1 MTCRTFDLVGTI
13 NGREYTEHGEYVTA
27 QDYWDLKLYSEAVDR
42 LKLCLEEDLD
52 KQRLK
57 DLGEI
62 DLTQKRLAHAENVI
76 EQQNSLIAS
85 LLSALLAITNSGP
98 DAIPIKEAFEM
109 AHRAI
114 ERATG
119 GKV

>member
-1 MTCRTFDLVGTI
+1 MSS
-13 NGREYTEHGEYVTA
+13 REEFEAWYVSGCGVA
-27 QDYWDLKLYSEAVDR
+27 GVAGKMAAWQGWQGARQHESD
-42 LKLCLEEDLD
+42 
-52 KQRLK
+52 
-57 DLGEI
+57 
-62 DLTQKRLAHAENVI
+62 
-76 EQQNSLIAS
+76 
-85 LLSALLAITNSGP
+85 LLSAIQAITNSGP

>member
-1 MTCRTFDLVGTI
+1 M
-13 NGREYTEHGEYVTA
+13 
-27 QDYWDLKLYSEAVDR
+27 DR
-42 LKLCLEEDLD
+42 FMSN
-52 KQRLK
+52 RGI
-57 DLGEI
+57 GEI
-62 DLTQKRLAHAENVI
+62 DLTPKRLAHAESVI
-76 EQQNSLIAS
+76 EQQNNLITS
-85 LLSALLAITNSGP
+85 LLTALQAITNSGP

>member
-1 MTCRTFDLVGTI
+1 MNDQYVGASKLTANTRLICAAPDL
-13 NGREYTEHGEYVTA
+13 
-27 QDYWDLKLYSEAVDR
+27 
-42 LKLCLEEDLD
+42 
-52 KQRLK
+52 
-57 DLGEI
+57 
-62 DLTQKRLAHAENVI
+62 LA
-76 EQQNSLIAS
+76 
-85 LLSALLAITNSGP
+85 ALQAITNSGP